1 MNRSSLLLA
10 LGLIGSITQ
19 LSAQTPPQVQIDL
32 EQFIERLFPIQDEE
46 LDYESI
52 YEVMLQVYLNP
63 ISVNDADAEMLQ
75 ATYLLNPT
83 QIANLINYRNE
94 FGPFISLYELQAIP
108 DFDLQTITNLM
119 PFLTLGKK
127 SPGKTKSF
135 LDRLISEEQAYFL
148 IRHRRTWETRKGFT
162 PADTSST
169 GRISSR
175 YLGDPNDLYIRFRIQ
190 HSRDFSIGLTLDKDA
205 GEQFNWDKKTARYG
219 FNFLSFHL
227 TRYDIGRWKAISLGD
242 FQVSFGQGLVF
253 GAGYGFGKGAETIT
267 TVRRNSIGIT
277 PYTAALE
284 FGFFRGAGA
293 TYRYKNWQSSYIL
306 SYAPRDGRISES
318 IDTLEQ
324 TERFISSFL
333 QSGLHRTASELS
345 TKNRLRELSLGSNIQ
360 YNSSNKKFQLGGNI
374 LYTKFDRRWQRTAT
388 PYNQFEFNGARNS
401 IGSIYSS
408 YNWKNFYLFGESA
421 ISQSG
426 GIGTVLGF
434 ISSLSKQIDLSFLW
448 RNYEQDFHSL
458 YGNAFAESTR
468 PINER
473 GAYIGIQIRPNL
485 KWKVNSYFDLFR
497 FPWLRYRAYAPST
510 GQEWLTRISYQ
521 PNRSLLAFFQ
531 IRNEKKDRNLPDSG
545 EPGLV
550 YRLATLSK
558 TNGLISLEYQV
569 SKVLFIRSRV
579 LFSSV
584 AFNESRTNGF
594 MILQD
599 ARYSFNKFRFTGR
612 IALFDTDDYD
622 NRQYTF
628 ENNVLWTFS
637 LPANSGQGMRY
648 YLLGQYQFNSQLT
661 GYFRF
666 SRTNYTDREAISSG
680 LQEIPFPHQTETTF
694 LVRYMLHR

>member
-10 LGLIGSITQ
+10 FGLIGSITQ
-19 LSAQTPPQVQIDL
+19 LFAQTPPRIQIDL

-63 ISVNDADAEMLQ
+63 ISINDADAEVLQ
-75 ATYLLNPT
+75 ASYLLNPT
-83 QIANLINYRNE
+83 QIANLISYRNE

-108 DFDLQTITNLM
+108 DFDLQTIHNLV
-119 PFLTLGKK
+119 PFLSLGRGDLK
-127 SPGKTKSF
+127 KTKGF
-135 LDRLISEEQAYFL
+135 LERVHSEEQAYL
-148 IRHRRTWETRKGFT
+148 LLRHRRTWETRKGFS

-175 YLGDPNDLYIRFRIQ
+175 YLGDPNDLYVRFRIQ
-190 HSRDFSIGLTLDKDA
+190 HSRDFSLGLTLDKDA
-205 GEQFNWDKKTARYG
+205 GEQFILDKKNARYG

-227 TRYDIGRWKAISLGD
+227 TRYEIGKWKTVSLGD
-242 FQVSFGQGLVF
+242 FQVSFGQGLVY
-253 GAGYGFGKGAETIT
+253 GAGYGFGKGSETIS
-267 TVRRNSIGIT
+267 TVRRSSVGIT

-284 FGFFRGAGA
+284 FGFFRGLGA
-293 TYRYKNWQSSYIL
+293 TYSHKNWQNTWIF
-306 SYAPRDGRISES
+306 SYAPRDGRVNES
-318 IDTLEQ
+318 IDTLDRSES
-324 TERFISSFL
+324 FISSFSE
-333 QSGLHRTASELS
+333 SGLHRTLSELS
-345 TKNRLRELSLGSNIQ
+345 TKNRLRELSLGSNLQ
-360 YNSSNKKFQLGGNI
+360 YTSSNRKFHIGGN
-374 LYTKFDRRWQRTAT
+374 LLSTKFDRRWQRTAT
-388 PYNQFEFNGARNS
+388 PYNQFEFSGTQNS

-408 YNWKNFYLFGESA
+408 NNWRNFHLFGEVA
-421 ISQSG
+421 MSQSG
-426 GIGTVLGF
+426 GTGAVLGF
-434 ISSLSKQIDLSFLW
+434 ISSLSKQVDISFLW
-448 RNYEQDFHSL
+448 RNYDRDFHSF

-473 GAYIGIQIRPNL
+473 GAYVGIQIRPNL

-497 FPWLRYRAYAPST
+497 FPWLRYRAYSPSS

-521 PNRSLLAFFQ
+521 PDRNLLAFFQ
-531 IRNEKKDRNLPDSG
+531 IRNEKKDRNIPDSG

-550 YRLATLSK
+550 YRLARMNK

-569 SKVLFIRSRV
+569 SKALFIRSRV

-584 AFNESRTNGF
+584 EFDEVRTNGF

-599 ARYSFNKFRFTGR
+599 AQYSFNKFRFTGR
-612 IALFDTDDYD
+612 IALFDTDDYE

-666 SRTNYTDREAISSG
+666 SRTNYTDRESISSG
-680 LQEIPFPHQTETTF
+680 LQAIPFPHQTETTF
-694 LVRYMLHR
+694 LLRYMLHR